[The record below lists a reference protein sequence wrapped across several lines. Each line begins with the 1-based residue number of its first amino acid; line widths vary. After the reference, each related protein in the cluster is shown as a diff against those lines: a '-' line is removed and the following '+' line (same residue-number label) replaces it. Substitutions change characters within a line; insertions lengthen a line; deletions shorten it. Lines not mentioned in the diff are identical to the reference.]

1 MYTANTEKEPED
13 KISTLAPQAGE
24 SRPMWIVRVLTSLR
38 TWWNKPSS
46 RIGLVGPLLA
56 GCLLCQGCATSA
68 PRVVG
73 ALGGAAAGFVI
84 CHNYLVA
91 EQTQYEHDEVAAG
104 RLPLSPSN
112 GEMIWQN
119 KWLYLGSVGAGGLT
133 GWMIA
138 DWASDDADGGDV
150 VNNTTVNNDNR
161 TLPAEPSAVDPTGTA
176 TAEARKRGR

>member
-13 KISTLAPQAGE
+13 KISTLAPQVGE

-38 TWWNKPSS
+38 TWWNKPRS

-91 EQTQYEHDEVAAG
+91 EQVQYEHDEVAAG

-133 GWMIA
+133 GWMVA
-138 DWASDDADGGDV
+138 DWASDDADNGDTI
-150 VNNTTVNNDNR
+150 NNTTNNDNR
-161 TLPAEPSAVDPTGTA
+161 TLPPEPVAEEPQGTA
-176 TAEARKRGR
+176 SEE